1 MSGICG
7 IVFRDKEEQ
16 LTQTRF
22 LPMVRALD
30 LSGQGDGFTVTLGR
44 VSLGAQ
50 VFPGRLAG
58 VSRLSLY
65 GQPVALA
72 FHGSLYNLRE
82 LIPMEKEN
90 LDPSERLLNLYLTNS
105 LRK

>member
-7 IVFRDKEEQ
+7 IVFRDKEQQ
-16 LTQTRF
+16 LTPTGGF

-30 LSGQGDGFTVTLGR
+30 PSGQGDGFTVTLGR

-82 LIPMEKEN
+82 LIPMEK
-90 LDPSERLLNLYLTNS
+90 
-105 LRK
+105 